1 VEEGQRCRKGRR
13 VVRASLAGWLRL
25 AAAPPA
31 RFVPVHVLESAPA
44 PVAVSPV
51 VVDRPAADMIE
62 ISLPDGSRVRVGSDV
77 NLTALRRVMTVLR
90 G

>member
-1 VEEGQRCRKGRR
+1 
-13 VVRASLAGWLRL
+13 
-25 AAAPPA
+25 
-31 RFVPVHVLESAPA
+31 
-44 PVAVSPV
+44 
-51 VVDRPAADMIE
+51 MIE